1 MNRRQW
7 LMGGS
12 AAGLA
17 AAAGVAVSLTR
28 QPDARQAALQR
39 LWAARFATP
48 DGGELSLGALRGRP
62 LVVNFWAT
70 WCPPCVRELPQ
81 FDRFRTMHAAA
92 GWQVIGLALDN
103 ATAVR
108 GFLQRQPVAFPIG
121 LAQNGG
127 SELMRGLGN
136 TQGAL
141 PFTVVFNAGGEPVQ
155 QHLGETSLADL
166 EGWAKTL

>member
-7 LMGGS
+7 VVGG
-12 AAGLA
+12 AAAAVA
-17 AAAGVAVSLTR
+17 AAAGVAVNLGR
-28 QPDARQAALQR
+28 QPGPREAALQR

-48 DGGELSLGALRGRP
+48 EGGELVLASLRGQP

-81 FDRFRTMHAAA
+81 FDRFRSAHAAA

-103 ATAVR
+103 AGAVR

-136 TQGAL
+136 AQGAL
-141 PFTVVFNAGGEPVQ
+141 PFTVVFNARGEAVQ
-155 QHLGETSLADL
+155 QRLGETSLADL
-166 EGWAKTL
+166 EGWARTI